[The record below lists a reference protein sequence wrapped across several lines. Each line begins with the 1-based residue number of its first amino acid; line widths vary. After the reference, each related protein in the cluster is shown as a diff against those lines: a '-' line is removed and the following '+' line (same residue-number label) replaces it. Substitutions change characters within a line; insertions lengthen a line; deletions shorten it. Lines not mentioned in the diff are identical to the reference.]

1 MKLGFQFGTKFIDF
15 EVEYR
20 NRKNLTIEV
29 EPTGEVK
36 VLSPIG
42 TDEETILKTA
52 IIKNMQVDDINT
64 IVNKLTYN
72 CSWVDELKKMSDIND

>member
-29 EPTGEVK
+29 EPTE
-36 VLSPIG
+36 IG
-42 TDEETILKTA
+42 RASCRER
-52 IIKNMQVDDINT
+52 V
-64 IVNKLTYN
+64 
-72 CSWVDELKKMSDIND
+72 